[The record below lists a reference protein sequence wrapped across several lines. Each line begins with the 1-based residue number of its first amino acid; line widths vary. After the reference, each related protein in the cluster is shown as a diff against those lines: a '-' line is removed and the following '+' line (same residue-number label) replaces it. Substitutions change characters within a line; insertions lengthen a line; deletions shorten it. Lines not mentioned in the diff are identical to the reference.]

1 MLKAFA
7 AMFAAALVAGAVVA
21 IPGLT
26 AQVEA
31 HMLPAKGDRLDL
43 RTYGAACSQFGW
55 PYYETSCLRDTS
67 SPTRQARPV
76 RIVTSDRLPDV
87 KGKTR

>member
-7 AMFAAALVAGAVVA
+7 AIFAAALVAGAIVA

-26 AQVEA
+26 ANVEA

-43 RTYGAACSQFGW
+43 KTYGSACSERGW
-55 PYYETSCLRDTS
+55 PYYETSCLRNTG
-67 SPTRQARPV
+67 SPTRQAHPV
-76 RIVTSDRLPDV
+76 RIVSTDRLAGVNGPA
-87 KGKTR
+87 R